1 MSEKK
6 MSDWM
11 ERLVEKYSIPTDDK
25 TEKRGILS
33 ETQMKNLK
41 DGKN

>member
-11 ERLVEKYSIPTDDK
+11 ERLVKKYSVPTNEK
-25 TEKRGILS
+25 TQKRGILNES
-33 ETQMKNLK
+33 QLKNLK
-41 DGKN
+41 DGKS